1 MDAEKYFCTQ
11 TDRSIRGHF
20 KTVQDM
26 VAQLQ
31 PIVRESLREPVYFR
45 GQVYP
50 WRLVS
55 SLHRSPTPDIDIRET
70 AKFMEWL
77 RSSPYVVKD
86 KAKMEDNVLM
96 SVAQHYGY
104 KTDLIDFTT
113 DLEVAAYFATDFQ
126 TFAELP
132 DNACGCIWC
141 ISKDDISNLQEIFWE
156 EVGRGTVTDKQVME
170 AFREN
175 ENSPFFHYDFPGL
188 SRIQNQRGIFL
199 WDYHGLFTTYYF
211 GGPDCTFAHTE
222 PHAYLTERIHTGFI
236 YPEPNALE
244 REIERYVYPR
254 NCSSTAE
261 SAEFK
266 NLIAKCIQI
275 EKTPIS
281 AQYGKLSDMLEE
293 QLWEDA
299 EWKKMDKHHLPNHDI
314 YRQRIHSLPAREL
327 EKMNQELC
335 MELVNEYF
343 QALEEGY
350 LLHFECGCAKLGAVI
365 NEVVS
370 TLRYYP
376 YTREQTAECLYHTVQ
391 LAQTALQKFQREY
404 GVEYSG
410 ALHKITGWISRE
422 KVAQEAYQDSVIELE
437 FMDEAG
443 VSSRGYVP
451 QYFFIDGK
459 KSYKKKQV
467 QTIKAYAQ
475 ETKTRLP
482 GALDARALLQ
492 MVTNPRKLLDFE
504 DVCQLFTKY
513 LLPSQF
519 LFRSKEGRIYTPVFV
534 VTLGLA

>member
-1 MDAEKYFCTQ
+1 MDSEKYFCTQ
-11 TDRSIRGHF
+11 TDRSVRGHF

-31 PIVRESLREPVYFR
+31 PIARESLREPVYFR

-55 SLHRSPTPDIDIRET
+55 SLHRSKTPDMDIRET

-77 RSSPYVVKD
+77 RSNPYIAKE
-86 KAKMEDNVLM
+86 KATLEDNFLM

-126 TFAELP
+126 TFGELP
-132 DNACGCIWC
+132 DNPCGCIWC
-141 ISKDDISNLQEIFWE
+141 VSKDDILRLQEIFWE
-156 EVGRGTVTDKQVME
+156 EVERGTITDKEVIE
-170 AFREN
+170 AFRKN
-175 ENSPFFHYDFPGL
+175 KNSPFFHYDFPGL
-188 SRIQNQRGIFL
+188 SRIQNQRGVFL

-244 REIERYVYPR
+244 REIERYAYPR
-254 NCSSTAE
+254 NCSCTVE
-261 SAEFK
+261 SAEFR
-266 NLIAKCIQI
+266 NLTAKCIQI
-275 EKTPIS
+275 EKTPAS
-281 AQYGKLSDMLEE
+281 VQYGDLNAMLEE
-293 QLWEDA
+293 LPWEDA
-299 EWKKMDKHHLPNHDI
+299 EWEKMDKHHLPNHDI
-314 YRQRIHSLPAREL
+314 YRQRIHSLSAREF
-327 EKMNQELC
+327 ERMNQELC

-350 LLHFECGCAKLGAVI
+350 LLRFECGCAKLGALI

-370 TLRYYP
+370 ALRDYP
-376 YTREQTAECLYHTVQ
+376 YTRKQTAECLYHTVQ
-391 LAQTALQKFQREY
+391 LAQTALRVFQKKY
-404 GVEYSG
+404 GMG
-410 ALHKITGWISRE
+410 WNGDFHKITGLISGE
-422 KVAQEAYQDSVIELE
+422 KVAEEAYGDSVIELE
-437 FMDEAG
+437 FMDGMG

-451 QYFFIDGK
+451 QYFLADRK
-459 KSYKKKQV
+459 KTYKKRQE
-467 QTIKAYAQ
+467 QMINAYA
-475 ETKTRLP
+475 EKTKTILP
-482 GALDARALLQ
+482 GALDTRVLLQ
-492 MVTNPRKLLDFE
+492 MVTNPRKLFDFE
-504 DVCQLFTKY
+504 DICQLFIKY

-519 LFRSKEGRIYTPVFV
+519 VFRSKEGRIYTPVFV